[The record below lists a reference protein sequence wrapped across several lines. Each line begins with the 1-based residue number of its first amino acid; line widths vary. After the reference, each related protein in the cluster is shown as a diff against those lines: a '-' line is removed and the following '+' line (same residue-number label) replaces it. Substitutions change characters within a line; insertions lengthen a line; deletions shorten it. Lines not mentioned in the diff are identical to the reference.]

1 MEDVMLEGLKMR
13 FLWPV
18 ILLWI
23 YAILSFFN
31 WRIIVSQYRVSFG
44 CTTTWINYK
53 YIYIFPPSWASLL
66 RPPSHPSESSQSSK
80 LGSLYYTA
88 TSHQLSVLPKAVC
101 IRQSYSLMSHLLLLP
116 PHPQVLIPFLKEA
129 HGRPPTLLV
138 QELQVEWNPPP
149 TQLHH
154 GAEAS

>member
-1 MEDVMLEGLKMR
+1 MDMEDVMLEGLKMR

-23 YAILSFFN
+23 YAILYFFN

-53 YIYIFPPSWASLL
+53 YIYSLPVEPPSSAPHPTPLSHHKALSWAT
-66 RPPSHPSESSQSSK
+66 
-80 LGSLYYTA
+80 YTIQQLP
-88 TSHQLSVLPKAVC
+88 TSSVLPKAVC

-129 HGRPPTLLV
+129 HGLPPTLLV
-138 QELQVEWNPPP
+138 QELQVEWNPP